1 MYFISIRDEFIILN
15 EVIINKKHAKLYLVV
30 GKKVNYSERYTFIN
44 HIKKKLSSLNWLR
57 QLHSVNNDF
66 YPDDTKNLG
75 FINLTKL
82 HDIEYKKVK

>member
-44 HIKKKLSSLNWLR
+44 HIKKKLSNLN
-57 QLHSVNNDF
+57 
-66 YPDDTKNLG
+66 
-75 FINLTKL
+75 
-82 HDIEYKKVK
+82 